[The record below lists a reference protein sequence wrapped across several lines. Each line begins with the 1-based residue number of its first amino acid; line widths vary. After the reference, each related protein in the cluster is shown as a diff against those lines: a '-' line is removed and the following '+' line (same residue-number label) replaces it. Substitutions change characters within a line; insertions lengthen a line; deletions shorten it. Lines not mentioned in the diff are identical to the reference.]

1 MRRRTLGVGVAA
13 AVAGAG
19 MAAVEAGLVG
29 QPVLGDPV
37 WLILAAVVVGYWAAF
52 VHWARA

>member
-29 QPVLGDPV
+29 QPALADPV
-37 WLILAAVVVGYWAAF
+37 WLVLAAVVVGYWAGF